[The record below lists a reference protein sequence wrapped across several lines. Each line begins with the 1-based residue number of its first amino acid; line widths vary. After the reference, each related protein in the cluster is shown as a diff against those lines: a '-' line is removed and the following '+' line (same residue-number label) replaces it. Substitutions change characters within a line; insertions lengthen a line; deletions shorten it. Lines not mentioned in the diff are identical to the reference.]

1 MILGDRGRI
10 YRSLIS
16 ETDENEYYRDLV
28 ENSADFLSVYE
39 NYIIHAR
46 YYQKEKPP
54 FLKCVAVDNQNSEIS
69 QKDSNSH
76 WISLKKTKRMNHST
90 FKKMVQDFG
99 NAQWVYDGNNRSD
112 KEECPII
119 KVLDARPDD
128 NRLKVEKIPESGT
141 ISLPPQLYV
150 LDRQLR
156 ALRALINNP
165 REEYLP
171 ILQIISKKFDS
182 LPRLPDFTPVHI
194 PEKEWEILNNPPFS
208 DNEELG
214 TSVQK
219 EFVQNALGCPDFTIL
234 NGPPGSGKTEAI
246 CELILQAAKRGQKV
260 LLCAPTHTAVD
271 NVLAKI
277 GMREEIT
284 AVRISSR
291 QEKVDERLIHHHIEH
306 LRGDERKKIKH
317 HLDNYQPELSESQD
331 YFLSSVKNQNEVV
344 TQIILNSANLVCGT
358 NVGILYH
365 PLIKKMQESVEP
377 AYDLLIMDEASR
389 TTFHEWLVPALYA
402 KKWVI
407 VGDPLQL
414 PPYVDEKELAATIQ
428 NKIKNIAK
436 ETDGFPKYN
445 EFSEVCVD
453 IAQCKKV
460 ERPILIANKDRH
472 NFNLYKKQAKCFD
485 IPWYDLDGLETI
497 PEIKPKES
505 AIILIDID
513 NLPKFKE
520 NLMNL
525 VVYVRGNDLDES
537 FLKSIEENGKE
548 FHFDKNLEMS
558 LAWRRGRL
566 FQLRYYRDEKNGA
579 GETYK
584 RYQKEIDDLLP
595 HWNEDVL
602 YQSRDAIFHAGFVP
616 LPSIIELLLDGY
628 QGDKSVEENIL
639 IKGFP
644 EEEYEGRVK
653 VLENQHRSHD
663 DIIRYARENIYK
675 KQGVNCLNSPEKISK
690 IRETELTLDKYR
702 NRALWVHILEP
713 TEKKRSDNNSEINEA
728 ESNAIISHASD
739 VISELRRKKPPHP
752 NKSWEIAILTFYSD
766 QKEHLAKKVS
776 NELPVEKG
784 ISFFPVKGSPINITV
799 NTVDGFQGHEAD
811 IVFLSVVNQ
820 NRIGFLDSL
829 NRLNV
834 ALTRA
839 RHYMV
844 IFGNRAYFS
853 NQGRSPIMKELAK
866 GPYYIPYLLEDAS

>member
-10 YRSLIS
+10 YTSLLS

-28 ENSADFLSVYE
+28 KNSADFLSVYKK
-39 NYIIHAR
+39 YIVHAR
-46 YYQKEKPP
+46 YYQIEKPP
-54 FLKCVAVDNQNSEIS
+54 FLKCVAVDNQNSDIS

-76 WISLKKTKRMNHST
+76 WISLKKTKWMNHST

-99 NAQWVYDGNNRSD
+99 NAGLIYDGKNQHGL
-112 KEECPII
+112 EECPII

-128 NRLKVEKIPESGT
+128 NLLNVEKIPESGI
-141 ISLPPQLYV
+141 ISLPSQLYV

-156 ALRALINNP
+156 ALQALINNP

-171 ILQIISKKFDS
+171 ILQIIAKKFGS
-182 LPRLPDFTPVHI
+182 LPRLNEFTPVQI
-194 PEKEWEILNNPPFS
+194 PEKEWEILNHPPFS

-214 TSVQK
+214 TSTQK

-246 CELILQAAKRGQKV
+246 CELILQAAKRGQKI

-277 GMREEIT
+277 GMRKEIT
-284 AVRISSR
+284 AVRISAR
-291 QEKVDERLIHHHIEH
+291 EEKVDERLINHHIDH
-306 LRGDERKKIKH
+306 VRGDEREKIQQY
-317 HLDNYQPELSESQD
+317 LDEYKPERSESQD
-331 YFLSSVKNQNEVV
+331 YFLSSVKTNNEVV

-365 PLIKKMQESVEP
+365 PLIKQMRESVEP
-377 AYDLLIMDEASR
+377 VYDILIMDESSR

-414 PPYVDEKELAATIQ
+414 PPYVDEKELAATIRKDVA
-428 NKIKNIAK
+428 KIAT
-436 ETDGFPKYN
+436 ETNGFPTFN

-453 IAQCKKV
+453 VAQCKKV
-460 ERPILIANKDRH
+460 KRPILIANKGRQ

-485 IPWYDLDGLETI
+485 IQWYDLDGLETF
-497 PEIKPKES
+497 PEINPNKP

-513 NLPKFKE
+513 NLQKFKE

-525 VVYVRGNDLDES
+525 VVYARGKDLDES
-537 FLKSIEENGKE
+537 FMKAIEENGKE
-548 FHFDKNLEMS
+548 LRFETNLEMS

-566 FQLRYYRDEKNGA
+566 FQLRYYRDGVNGA
-579 GETYK
+579 GKTYD
-584 RYQKEIDDLLP
+584 RYQREIDDLLP

-602 YQSRDAIFHAGFVP
+602 HQIKDAIFHAGFVP

-628 QGDKSVEENIL
+628 QGDSSCEENVL
-639 IKGFP
+639 VKGFP
-644 EEEYEGRVK
+644 EEGYENRVQ

-663 DIIRYARENIYK
+663 DIIRYAREKIYK
-675 KQGVNCLNSPEKISK
+675 IQGINCLNSPGKISK
-690 IRETELTLDKYR
+690 LRESELTLEKYK
-702 NRALWVHILEP
+702 NRALWVHIMEL
-713 TEKKRSDNNSEINEA
+713 TEKKKSDNNSEVNEA

-739 VISELRRKKPPHP
+739 VISELRRKTPPHP

-766 QKEHLAKKVS
+766 QKEHLAKKVAD
-776 NELPVEKG
+776 ELPVQKG

-853 NQGRSPIMKELAK
+853 KQKGSPIMKELAE
-866 GPYYIPYLLEDAS
+866 GPYYIPYMMEDAS